1 MKFGVFWMNTDEG
14 IDPLELARETEG
26 LGLESVFV
34 PDHSHVPVNRGTS
47 WANTSDTVK
56 LTDRDDLGEA
66 ATSDMP
72 RDFHRNRDQLL
83 TLTAMATVTST
94 LRVGT
99 GICLVVQ
106 RDPIYLAKEI
116 ATLDQM
122 SQGRLLFGVGVASP
136 WNREEIR
143 NHGTDPR
150 TRMKLMAERM
160 AAMQEIWTND
170 QAQYHGDFVDFD
182 PIYSWP
188 KPFQKPRPPVFVG
201 GDHPNALDRVL
212 AYGDG
217 WMPGHHDDSGLF
229 RARVAELQERAA
241 EAGRGR
247 MEITVTLAHLDSL
260 DEYKAAGADRVL
272 VMLPTG
278 QERKVLKEVAEAASR
293 F

>member
-14 IDPLELARETEG
+14 MDPLELARETEG
-26 LGLESVFV
+26 LGLESIFV
-34 PDHSHVPVNRGTS
+34 PDHSHVPVRRGAA
-47 WANTSDTVK
+47 WAATLDNVK
-56 LTDRDDLGEA
+56 LTDRGDLGETVA
-66 ATSDMP
+66 SDMP
-72 RDFHRNRDQLL
+72 RDFYRNREQLL

-116 ATLDQM
+116 ATLDHL
-122 SQGRLLFGVGVASP
+122 SQGRLLLGVGVASP

-170 QAQYHGDFVDFD
+170 EAQYHGEFVNFD
-182 PIYSWP
+182 AICSWP
-188 KPFQKPRPPVFVG
+188 KPMQKPRPPVFVG
-201 GDHPNALDRVL
+201 GDHLNALDRVL

-217 WMPGHHDDSGLF
+217 WMPGHHDDPGLF

-241 EAGRGR
+241 AAGRGR

-260 DEYKAAGADRVL
+260 DDYAAAGADRVL

-278 QERKVLKEVAEAASR
+278 EERKFLKDVADAANS